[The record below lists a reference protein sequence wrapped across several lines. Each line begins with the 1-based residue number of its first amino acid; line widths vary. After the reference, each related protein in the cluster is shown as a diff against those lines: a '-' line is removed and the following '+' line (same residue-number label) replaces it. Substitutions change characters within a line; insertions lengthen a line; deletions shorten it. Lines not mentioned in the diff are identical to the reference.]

1 MKISIG
7 KYPKKDGEQKKSIR
21 IDPWDTWSM
30 DRTLADIIHPMLKQL
45 RKTQHGAPMTDD
57 EDVPEHLRSTAAKP
71 KENDWDVDEFHFKRW
86 DWIMKEMIWTFGE
99 HAKDRDPNFWIK
111 KPKYKRVPVE
121 GKDWSE
127 LVSVDPGVYD
137 EAKAKA
143 YWERKKNG
151 FRLFGK
157 YYQNLWD

>member
-7 KYPKKDGEQKKSIR
+7 KYPKKGEQKKSIR

-30 DRTLADIIHPMLKQL
+30 DHTLADIIHPMLKQL
-45 RKTQHGAPMTDD
+45 RKTQHGAPCTDD

-71 KENDWDVDEFHFKRW
+71 KENDWDIDEFHFKRW

-99 HAKDRDPNFWIK
+99 HAKDREPNFWIK
-111 KPKYKRVPVE
+111 RPKYKRVPKE
-121 GKDWSE
+121 GQDWSE
-127 LVSVDPGVYD
+127 LVTVDAGVFD
-137 EAKAKA
+137 EEKAKA
-143 YWERKKNG
+143 YWARKKNG

-157 YYQNLWD
+157 YYCNLWD

>member
-7 KYPKKDGEQKKSIR
+7 KYPKNGKQRKSIR

-30 DRTLADIIHPMLKQL
+30 DSTLADIILPMLKQL
-45 RKTQHGAPMTDD
+45 HKTAHGAPMTDD

-71 KENDWDVDEFHFKRW
+71 KKNDWDTDEFHFKRW
-86 DWIMKEMIWTFGE
+86 DWIMKEMIWAFNE
-99 HAKDRDPNFWIK
+99 HAKDRDPDFWTK
-111 KPKYKRVPVE
+111 KPKYKWVE
-121 GKDWSE
+121 KEGTDFSE
-127 LVSVDPGVYD
+127 MVTVKEGVFD

-157 YYQNLWD
+157 YYMNLWD

>member
-1 MKISIG
+1 MKVSIG

-30 DRTLADIIHPMLKQL
+30 DHTLADIILPMLKQL
-45 RKTQHGAPMTDD
+45 RKTQHGAPCTDD
-57 EDVPEHLRSTAAKP
+57 EDVPEHLRSTNAKP
-71 KENDWDVDEFHFKRW
+71 KKNDWDTDEFHFKRW
-86 DWIMKEMIWTFGE
+86 DWIMKEMIWTFAE
-99 HAKDRDPNFWIK
+99 HSKDREPNFWIK
-111 KPKYKRVPVE
+111 KPKHKWVSVE
-121 GKDWSE
+121 GQDWKE
-127 LVSVDPGVYD
+127 MITTDKGIYD

-143 YWERKKNG
+143 YWARKKNG

>member
-30 DRTLADIIHPMLKQL
+30 DHTLADIILPMLKQL
-45 RKTQHGAPMTDD
+45 RKTQHGAPCTDD
-57 EDVPEHLRSTAAKP
+57 EDV
-71 KENDWDVDEFHFKRW
+71 HFKRW
-86 DWIMKEMIWTFGE
+86 DWIMKEMIWTFNE
-99 HAKDRDPNFWIK
+99 HAKDREPNFWIK
-111 KPKYKRVPVE
+111 KPKHKWASIE
-121 GKDWSE
+121 GQDWKE
-127 LVSVDPGVYD
+127 MVTTDKGIYD
-137 EAKAKA
+137 EEKAKA
-143 YWERKKNG
+143 YWKRKSNG

>member
-7 KYPKKDGEQKKSIR
+7 KYPKNGKQKKSIR

-30 DRTLADIIHPMLKQL
+30 DHTLADIIHPMLKQL
-45 RKTQHGAPMTDD
+45 RKTNHGAPCTDD

-99 HAKDRDPNFWIK
+99 HAKDREPNFWIK

-121 GKDWSE
+121 GKDWEE
-127 LVSVDPGVYD
+127 LVTVDNGEFD
-137 EAKAKA
+137 DDKAKA